1 MKKALILGGAR
12 SGKSTYAEKLA
23 IDTGRPKLYIA
34 TATRLD
40 DEMNARIDHHIAR
53 RDNSW
58 QTIEET
64 IKIASIITDKNWRD
78 HVILVDCLTLW
89 MSNLMF
95 AEGEDI
101 AKRRN
106 ELCDAVKAS
115 AAKVILVTNEVGLGI
130 VPMHPVSRRFR
141 DEAGWL
147 HQALAQVCDT
157 VAFMAAGLPMH
168 LKSAA

>member
-12 SGKSTYAEKLA
+12 SGKSTYAEKMA
-23 IDTGRPKLYIA
+23 IATGQPKLYIA

-40 DEMNARIDHHIAR
+40 DEMDARINHHIDH
-53 RDNSW
+53 RDKSW
-58 QTIEET
+58 HTIEET
-64 IKIASIITDKNWRD
+64 VNVAAIITDKKWSD

-95 AEGEDI
+95 KEGEDV
-101 AKRRN
+101 AKRRA
-106 ELCDAVKAS
+106 ELCEAVKHS
-115 AAKVILVTNEVGLGI
+115 KAKVILVTNEVGLGI
-130 VPMHPVSRRFR
+130 VPMHPLSRRFR

-147 HQALAQVCDT
+147 HQALAEVCDT
-157 VAFMAAGLPMH
+157 VAFMAAGLPMM